1 LDKFSEDLESLIA
14 HLVKDAEPDV
24 AESIRRLEERLVE
37 LREKNLL
44 KINHSVLELIVAKFL
59 VSDGFDVDLE
69 HVLDSGLSCDVYAVK
84 GEGTLIVEVETGFV
98 PPAHALDP
106 MDYIRARIASKIA
119 RYSNHCHKFSLA
131 APPHYIM
138 PVPRFF
144 VKPPRSRSEEELAWI
159 KRYCDMYY
167 TRPPVSMDEIL
178 NSRMHSVQIIDVD
191 TATVREIDPVSY
203 IDRCEKWYA

>member
-1 LDKFSEDLESLIA
+1 MDKFSEDLESLIA
-14 HLVKDAEPDV
+14 RLVKDTEPDV
-24 AESIRRLEERLVE
+24 LESMRRLEERLVE

-144 VKPPRSRSEEELAWI
+144 VRPPRTRSEEELAWI
-159 KRYCDMYY
+159 KHYCDTYY
-167 TRPPVSMDEIL
+167 KRPPVSMEEIM
-178 NSRMHSVQIIDVD
+178 NSRIHSVQIIDVD